1 MKIWLTRHGQTNLN
15 RQKLMQGRTDEPL
28 NETGI
33 QQAEKAREMIGNISF
48 DAVYASP
55 LQRAVLT
62 ASIIGNTEKENI
74 ITDSRLTE
82 VEFGKYELKKY
93 YLMGPVMTAHWVWPE
108 VIPAPATVES
118 VSSMVERSSS
128 ILKEIEAKDYENV
141 LIVCHGG
148 IIRALRGYLTDSKNG
163 IQWRPKPHNCEV
175 RVYES
180 VNGKHTF
187 LKDYRID

>member
-1 MKIWLTRHGQTNLN
+1 
-15 RQKLMQGRTDEPL
+15 MQGRTDEPL

>member
-33 QQAEKAREMIGNISF
+33 QQAEKARKMIGSISF

-93 YLMGPVMTAHWVWPE
+93 YLMGPAMTAHWVWPE